1 MISDIHIRG
10 IRRLE
15 NTEIVGIVD
24 SDLRRAREKAEQYG
38 IPAAFATQGELLRA
52 ASPDVC
58 HVLTPPATHA
68 DLCVEALEAGTH
80 VYVEKP
86 FASSV
91 ADCERMIAA
100 AARVGREL
108 CVGHCLVYDPLV
120 RRALQLIQSGELGE
134 PIHVSGVYC
143 FDTAR
148 IPGYDNKRWYRA
160 LAGGF
165 LEDLAAHPASVLI
178 HILGDAHTVARA
190 LPGSAEPDPERARD
204 DIAAVIGAERG
215 TGSLLVSLDARPEEV
230 SVDVYCTRGTV
241 RINLSTMVVAVEPD
255 RKVPRKIAHGIRNF
269 AMAKQLATQTVTHT
283 AQFLRGRLDATKG
296 IHTLIAAFY
305 RALAV
310 GEPAPVSG
318 EEGRRVVALLRSLWP
333 EPAPVRPSRWVL
345 PSPRRNGDGERAAER
360 TPAVAHG
367 LDGNGNG
374 DGQGDGDG
382 GEGRGLSALVTGAT
396 GFIGTHLVRSL
407 AERGVRVRAFAR
419 KPERARKL
427 IGPNVEVMIGDMAD
441 PEAIDGL
448 AEGMDLVFHLASVM
462 KGTPDEFERVDI
474 AGGRRLIAEAKRA
487 GVKRFVF
494 TSTMGAYALG
504 GLRDGAVVNE
514 EMIDSPD
521 RVGPYSRAK
530 LLLERDLA
538 EVQRSGAM
546 ETVVVRP
553 GLVFG
558 DGITPYLSHLPHM
571 GSLRGDR
578 YVMFGDG
585 RVPLQLT
592 YVGNTVDA
600 LWLCATSPDAPGQT
614 FTIIDDDLPTQREYV
629 RRLAELTGRPLRI
642 TAIPRPAA
650 YLIGL
655 GVERAAGVLKR
666 KPPTTRRLL
675 VGKTVKLSFDCSRA
689 RRVLGWSPTVPW
701 DEGLRRAVE
710 WATMPER
717 EGIDGNG

>member
-10 IRRLE
+10 VQRLGNAE
-15 NTEIVGIVD
+15 VVGIVD
-24 SDLRRAREKAEQYG
+24 TDLRRAREKAERYG
-38 IPAAFATQGELLRA
+38 IPAVFATQGELLRA

-58 HVLTPPATHA
+58 HLLTPPATHA
-68 DLCVEALEAGTH
+68 ELCVEALEAGAH

-86 FASSV
+86 MAASV
-91 ADCERMIAA
+91 ADCEKMIAA
-100 AARVGREL
+100 AERTGRQL

-120 RRALQLIQSGELGE
+120 QRALRLIESGELGE
-134 PIHVSGVYC
+134 PIHAAGVYC

-178 HILGDAHTVARA
+178 HILGNAHTVARA
-190 LPGSAEPDPERARD
+190 LPGSAEPAESNEERGRQ

-230 SVDVYCTRGTV
+230 SVDVFCTRGTA
-241 RINLSTMVVAVEPD
+241 RINLSTMVMAVQRD

-269 AMAKQLATQTVTHT
+269 GLASQLATQTVTHT

-296 IHTLIAAFY
+296 IHTLIAEFY
-305 RALAV
+305 RALAA

-318 EEGRRVVALLRSLWP
+318 EEGRRVIALLRSLWP

-345 PSPRRNGDGERAAER
+345 SSPRENGARELAAHHSS
-360 TPAVAHG
+360 AVAP
-367 LDGNGNG
+367 DGAGAG
-374 DGQGDGDG
+374 SAS
-382 GEGRGLSALVTGAT
+382 EGHGLSALVTGAT

-419 KPERARKL
+419 NAARARKL
-427 IGPNVEVMIGDMAD
+427 IGPNVEVVIGDMGD

-448 AEGMDLVFHLASVM
+448 ADGMDLVFHLASVM
-462 KGTPDEFERVDI
+462 KGTPDEFERVDL
-474 AGGRRLIAEAKRA
+474 AGGRRLIEESKRA
-487 GVKRFVF
+487 GVKRFIF

-504 GLRDGAVVNE
+504 GLRDGAVVTE
-514 EMIDSPD
+514 EMIDSPES
-521 RVGPYSRAK
+521 VGPYSRAK

-546 ETVVVRP
+546 ETVVARP

-571 GSLRGDR
+571 GTLKGDR

-655 GVERAAGVLKR
+655 GVERAAGMMKR

-689 RRVLGWSPTVPW
+689 RRVLGWTPRVQW

-710 WATMPER
+710 WEAARSQRATTR
-717 EGIDGNG
+717 G

>member
-1 MISDIHIRG
+1 
-10 IRRLE
+10 
-15 NTEIVGIVD
+15 
-24 SDLRRAREKAEQYG
+24 
-38 IPAAFATQGELLRA
+38 
-52 ASPDVC
+52 
-58 HVLTPPATHA
+58 
-68 DLCVEALEAGTH
+68 
-80 VYVEKP
+80 
-86 FASSV
+86 
-91 ADCERMIAA
+91 
-100 AARVGREL
+100 
-108 CVGHCLVYDPLV
+108 
-120 RRALQLIQSGELGE
+120 
-134 PIHVSGVYC
+134 
-143 FDTAR
+143 
-148 IPGYDNKRWYRA
+148 
-160 LAGGF
+160 
-165 LEDLAAHPASVLI
+165 
-178 HILGDAHTVARA
+178 
-190 LPGSAEPDPERARD
+190 
-204 DIAAVIGAERG
+204 
-215 TGSLLVSLDARPEEV
+215 
-230 SVDVYCTRGTV
+230 
-241 RINLSTMVVAVEPD
+241 
-255 RKVPRKIAHGIRNF
+255 
-269 AMAKQLATQTVTHT
+269 MAKQLATQTVTHT
-283 AQFLRGRLDATKG
+283 TQFLRGRLDATKG

-345 PSPRRNGDGERAAER
+345 SSPRENGDGARAAES
-360 TPAVAHG
+360 TLAVAPG
-367 LDGNGNG
+367 RKGDGN
-374 DGQGDGDG
+374 GDG

-419 KPERARKL
+419 NAERARKL
-427 IGPNVEVMIGDMAD
+427 IGPDVEVMIGDMGD

-474 AGGRRLIAEAKRA
+474 AGGRRLIAESKRA
-487 GVKRFVF
+487 GVKRFIF

-504 GLRDGAVVNE
+504 GLHDGAVVTE

-521 RVGPYSRAK
+521 RVGPDSRAK

-538 EVQRSGAM
+538 EVQRAGEM

-600 LWLCATSPDAPGQT
+600 LWLCATSPEAPGQT
-614 FTIIDDDLPTQREYV
+614 FTIIDDHLPTQREYV

-689 RRVLGWSPTVPW
+689 RRILGWTPRVPW

-710 WATMPER
+710 WESER
-717 EGIDGNG
+717 NGTGAITG

>member
-10 IRRLE
+10 IRRIA
-15 NTEIVGIVD
+15 NTEIVAIVD
-24 SDLRRAREKAEQYG
+24 SDLRRAREKAEQYA
-38 IPAAFATQGELLRA
+38 IPAVFATQSEMLQA
-52 ASPDVC
+52 AKPHVC
-58 HVLTPPATHA
+58 HLLTPPATHA
-68 DLCVEALEAGTH
+68 DLCVEALEAGAH

-86 FASSV
+86 MAASV

-100 AARVGREL
+100 AERSGREL

-120 RRALQLIQSGELGE
+120 RRALDLVESGELGE
-134 PIHVSGVYC
+134 PTHAAGVYC

-165 LEDLAAHPASVLI
+165 LEDLAAHPASVLV
-178 HILGDAHTVARA
+178 HLLGNTHTVARSLA
-190 LPGSAEPDPERARD
+190 GSVGSHPEQRRD
-204 DIAAVIGAERG
+204 SIAAVIGAERG
-215 TGSLLVSLDARPEEV
+215 TASIFVSLDARPEEV
-230 SVDVYCTRGTV
+230 SVDIYCTRGTA
-241 RINLSTMVVAVEPD
+241 RINLSTMVMAVEPD

-283 AQFLRGRLDATKG
+283 VQFLRGRLDATKG
-296 IHTLIAAFY
+296 IHTLIAEFY
-305 RALAV
+305 QALAA
-310 GEPAPVSG
+310 GEPAPVPG
-318 EEGRRVVALLRSLWP
+318 EEGRRVVEILRSLWP

-345 PSPRRNGDGERAAER
+345 SSPGVNGDGGREVKRA
-360 TPAVAHG
+360 PAASAS
-367 LDGNGNG
+367 GNGAGNG
-374 DGQGDGDG
+374 A
-382 GEGRGLSALVTGAT
+382 GEGAGLSALVTGAT

-419 KPERARKL
+419 NPDRARKL
-427 IGPNVEVMIGDMAD
+427 IGPGVEVVIGDMAD
-441 PEAIDGL
+441 PGAIAGL
-448 AEGMDLVFHLASVM
+448 AEGMDVVFHLASVM
-462 KGTPDEFERVDI
+462 KGTHDEFERVDI

-487 GVKRFVF
+487 GAKRFVF

-504 GLRDGAVVNE
+504 GLRDGAVVTE
-514 EMIDSPD
+514 EMIDLPD

-530 LLLERDLA
+530 LLMERDLA
-538 EVQRSGAM
+538 EVQRSGEM

-600 LWLCATSPDAPGQT
+600 LWLCATSPEAPGET
-614 FTIIDDDLPTQREYV
+614 FTIIDDGLPTQREYV
-629 RRLAELTGRPLRI
+629 RRLAELTGRPLRV
-642 TAIPRPAA
+642 TTIPRPAA
-650 YLIGL
+650 WLIGL
-655 GVERAAGVLKR
+655 GVERAAGVMKR

-689 RRVLGWSPTVPW
+689 KRLLGWTPRVRW

-710 WATMPER
+710 WDSVRRGGATIT
-717 EGIDGNG
+717 G